1 MYDSLKSKPA
11 ARERKKRKKQ
21 KKTTNGICVCVL
33 VYLHAHQMGATFVWE
48 ATSTFICVLYRY
60 SIWRLT
66 HTSFT
71 THTLVAVYII
81 LLLIH
86 CCLARLNVATF
97 VFSLSFTSAMSSAYV
112 WIAVSRRVCVCLC
125 TQRWIYSIFWPS
137 FIDFSFFVRQTH
149 KRERERE
156 MLEDASSNLMTTSCV
171 CKFVAKRFCM
181 VYMGHVVVAVPMI
194 NSMHKAM
201 YARCWGGI
209 CTDRISCLFC
219 WAIVGILVFIICK
232 IRRQSFSHQINT

>member
-1 MYDSLKSKPA
+1 M
-11 ARERKKRKKQ
+11 
-21 KKTTNGICVCVL
+21 CVCVL

-112 WIAVSRRVCVCLC
+112 WISVSRRVCVFVYTALNILHFLTFIYWFLVFRQAN
-125 TQRWIYSIFWPS
+125 TQ
-137 FIDFSFFVRQTH
+137 
-149 KRERERE
+149 KGERERE